1 MWIRIY
7 AMFLFPPNLVPLSEG
22 SCPRS
27 GLRGVP
33 SCCRTRLQLL
43 ELGNT
48 SQIRQFIR
56 NPNELH
62 QYPQPHPAT
71 PRMGCRPTAHPVS
84 PRPGHVWH
92 DCWPQPR
99 VGHRDH
105 VPRARHPHLSA
116 AALPF
121 PMRAMQ
127 RIQVLQPQIQRI
139 QHKYAARKDPRSKEA
154 MQREIMALQQRYNA
168 NPLGSCLPSLIQA
181 PILCSL
187 FYTLQSLP
195 AIADG
200 NAEPLGGIDH
210 TMAGDIESSSIFGVR
225 IATRSARL
233 PRRSHASSSR
243 GRGVDVP
250 DVVRDPVDAHSP
262 QYVERCYG
270 LAAIPCAED
279 DRVRLSRHLR
289 GVGCTLP
296 FGVLLYWLTNN
307 LWNLG
312 QTLCQL
318 RWFPT
323 PGSAEGRAQGQARLR
338 AGQPS
343 PCRSR
348 SAIPRGGACDGRP
361 RGGESPTRARKVG
374 RQPQP
379 QTTQNPHLAK
389 RSIVK
394 R

>member
-1 MWIRIY
+1 MNFINILNHILRPLEWVVAQLLTLFHHALVTFGMTAGPSPAWGIAIMCLVLVIRICLLPL
-7 AMFLFPPNLVPLSEG
+7 FL
-22 SCPRS
+22 
-27 GLRGVP
+27 
-33 SCCRTRLQLL
+33 
-43 ELGNT
+43 
-48 SQIRQFIR
+48 SQ
-56 NPNELH
+56 
-62 QYPQPHPAT
+62 
-71 PRMGCRPTAHPVS
+71 
-84 PRPGHVWH
+84 
-92 DCWPQPR
+92 
-99 VGHRDH
+99 
-105 VPRARHPHLSA
+105 
-116 AALPF
+116 
-121 PMRAMQ
+121 MRAMQ

-139 QHKYAARKDPRSKEA
+139 QHKYASRKDPRSKEA

-225 IATRSARL
+225 IADSFGTVA
-233 PRRSHASSSR
+233 
-243 GRGVDVP
+243 
-250 DVVRDPVDAHSP
+250 SP
-262 QYVERCYG
+262 QSRIIIGVAVALMCLTLFAIQWMLIHRNTSKDAMVSPQFRVQKMTVFVFPAIYVVSG
-270 LAAIPCAED
+270 A
-279 DRVRLSRHLR
+279 
-289 GVGCTLP
+289 TLP

-323 PGSAEGRAQGQARLR
+323 PGSAAGERKARRDYEQDNRRRAAAGLPSLEEERAMAAREEAKAR
-338 AGQPS
+338 REREKSAA
-343 PCRSR
+343 SR
-348 SAIPRGGACDGRP
+348 N
-361 RGGESPTRARKVG
+361 RK
-374 RQPQP
+374 QHK
-379 QTTQNPHLAK
+379 TPHLAK

>member
-1 MWIRIY
+1 MTAGPSPAWGIAIMCLVLVIRICLLPL
-7 AMFLFPPNLVPLSEG
+7 FL
-22 SCPRS
+22 
-27 GLRGVP
+27 
-33 SCCRTRLQLL
+33 
-43 ELGNT
+43 
-48 SQIRQFIR
+48 SQ
-56 NPNELH
+56 
-62 QYPQPHPAT
+62 
-71 PRMGCRPTAHPVS
+71 
-84 PRPGHVWH
+84 
-92 DCWPQPR
+92 
-99 VGHRDH
+99 
-105 VPRARHPHLSA
+105 
-116 AALPF
+116 
-121 PMRAMQ
+121 MRAMQ

-289 GVGCTLP
+289 GVGCHVAVRRAALLVDQQSVESRP
-296 FGVLLYWLTNN
+296 DALSIAMVPHARFG
-307 LWNLG
+307 G
-312 QTLCQL
+312 
-318 RWFPT
+318 R
-323 PGSAEGRAQGQARLR
+323 RAQGRRDYEQDNRRRAAAGLPSLEEERAMAAREEAKAR
-338 AGQPS
+338 REREKSAA
-343 PCRSR
+343 SR
-348 SAIPRGGACDGRP
+348 N
-361 RGGESPTRARKVG
+361 RK
-374 RQPQP
+374 QHK
-379 QTTQNPHLAK
+379 THHLAK

>member
-1 MWIRIY
+1 MNFINILNHILRPLEWVVAQLLILSHHALVTFGMTAGPSPAWGIAIMCLVLVIRICLLPL
-7 AMFLFPPNLVPLSEG
+7 FL
-22 SCPRS
+22 
-27 GLRGVP
+27 
-33 SCCRTRLQLL
+33 
-43 ELGNT
+43 
-48 SQIRQFIR
+48 SQ
-56 NPNELH
+56 
-62 QYPQPHPAT
+62 
-71 PRMGCRPTAHPVS
+71 
-84 PRPGHVWH
+84 
-92 DCWPQPR
+92 
-99 VGHRDH
+99 
-105 VPRARHPHLSA
+105 
-116 AALPF
+116 
-121 PMRAMQ
+121 MRAMQ

-154 MQREIMALQQRYNA
+154 MQHEIMALQQRHNA

-210 TMAGDIESSSIFGVR
+210 AMAGDIESSSIFGVR
-225 IATRSARL
+225 IADSFGTVA
-233 PRRSHASSSR
+233 
-243 GRGVDVP
+243 
-250 DVVRDPVDAHSP
+250 SP
-262 QYVERCYG
+262 QSRIIIGVAVALMCLTLFAIQWMLIRAALLVDQQSVESRPD
-270 LAAIPCAED
+270 A
-279 DRVRLSRHLR
+279 LSIAMVPNAR
-289 GVGCTLP
+289 
-296 FGVLLYWLTNN
+296 FG
-307 LWNLG
+307 G
-312 QTLCQL
+312 
-318 RWFPT
+318 R
-323 PGSAEGRAQGQARLR
+323 RAQGQARPR

-379 QTTQNPHLAK
+379 QTTQTPHLAK